1 MRYLP
6 VLLLSPSLA
15 FAACAPGVNYGS
27 LGISSP
33 SPTCIAYSGSSLG
46 GCSAYC
52 GGGAGSTV
60 CVELPLDTPPS
71 KGPYFSDGNECEIG
85 GGGDD
90 GGGDNGGG
98 DNGGGNNGGGGGDVG
113 PNASMY
119 HAPSTWVGNLQSAN
133 LAPAF
138 DSVSLNIER
147 LKNLVGQ
154 ESRAAR
160 YEMSFMV
167 KDLARIAQNTSGMN
181 GGAGTYGPLL
191 YEMNAHLKSLS
202 EKSVFEPNF
211 WNDKDIARTNQLSD
225 MRQDISYLGWE
236 LKNISDI
243 LSSGG
248 GSSGGGSSG
257 GGSSGDLSAIQGD
270 VASLK
275 AMQQSLMSTIGS
287 ISGNTSSISS
297 NMGSLLGSIG
307 SLQGSVN
314 SVNSNISSQ
323 SGYLSQMNDNLYGIK
338 YMLQDG
344 LKNGWGNSGG
354 GQGDDGGGDK
364 PCTGPLCSFT
374 KPSSSSGSALSKV
387 FSNESIEDVKVQIE
401 NKDNEISAAMNDI
414 KSVFAPEELTITGT
428 YNNDYHDINGVRVD
442 LSGKSNLELFFNSG
456 PKMAIWFL
464 AVLLAFSILMGG
476 RKNA

>member
-1 MRYLP
+1 MRYLS

-15 FAACAPGVNYGS
+15 YAACAPGVNYGS

-71 KGPYFSDGNECEIG
+71 KGPYFSDGNECELG

-98 DNGGGNNGGGGGDVG
+98 DNGGGD
-113 PNASMY
+113 
-119 HAPSTWVGNLQSAN
+119 
-133 LAPAF
+133 
-138 DSVSLNIER
+138 
-147 LKNLVGQ
+147 
-154 ESRAAR
+154 
-160 YEMSFMV
+160 
-167 KDLARIAQNTSGMN
+167 N
-181 GGAGTYGPLL
+181 GGAPYYYPFKDQISPIGVGGQYQEATTAALKRIDEDLRWTAIKMYGQG
-191 YEMNAHLKSLS
+191 EQSLATFKDFSKDLRKVTDALTTQIIGS
-202 EKSVFEPNF
+202 EQVGLIN
-211 WNDKDIARTNQLSD
+211 NQMLSTLN
-225 MRQDISYLGWE
+225 RSE
-236 LKNISDI
+236 NT
-243 LSSGG
+243 
-248 GSSGGGSSG
+248 
-257 GGSSGDLSAIQGD
+257 LSAIKGD

-275 AMQQSLMSTIGS
+275 AMQQSSMSIIGS
-287 ISGNTSSISS
+287 IRGNT
-297 NMGSLLGSIG
+297 GSMDS
-307 SLQGSVN
+307 SLQNMSGQLGTIEGTLRSLN
-314 SVNSNISSQ
+314 STSSSQ
-323 SGYLSQMNDNLYGIK
+323 LGDMQNSLAAIK
-338 YMLQDG
+338 GMTLQA
-344 LKNGWGNSGG
+344 LNSGWGNSGG
-354 GQGDDGGGDK
+354 GPGDDGGGDK

-374 KPSSSSGSALSKV
+374 KPSRSSGSALSKV
-387 FSNESIEDVKVQIE
+387 FSNESIEDVKVLIE

>member
-1 MRYLP
+1 MPPFLFGAAMRYLS

-15 FAACAPGVNYGS
+15 YAACAPGVNYGS

-71 KGPYFSDGNECEIG
+71 KGPYFSDGNECKLG

-98 DNGGGNNGGGGGDVG
+98 DNGGGDNGGAPYYYPFKNQISPIGVGGEYQEATTAALKQIDEDLRWTAIKMYGQGEESLATFKDFSRNLRKVTDALTTQINGSEQVGLINNQMLSSLQRSEDALRELTNCVVNPKGNNCEHLVGGGSGGDSSSEDTAAIKNMMQTAMSWWSMNPNYLQTFNNQAAYISGDLGAIKGMTESMGSAQIKLQQQMAGDLAAIKDAIKDGQGSGGGDG
-113 PNASMY
+113 E
-119 HAPSTWVGNLQSAN
+119 G
-133 LAPAF
+133 
-138 DSVSLNIER
+138 E
-147 LKNLVGQ
+147 
-154 ESRAAR
+154 
-160 YEMSFMV
+160 
-167 KDLARIAQNTSGMN
+167 
-181 GGAGTYGPLL
+181 
-191 YEMNAHLKSLS
+191 
-202 EKSVFEPNF
+202 
-211 WNDKDIARTNQLSD
+211 
-225 MRQDISYLGWE
+225 
-236 LKNISDI
+236 
-243 LSSGG
+243 
-248 GSSGGGSSG
+248 
-257 GGSSGDLSAIQGD
+257 
-270 VASLK
+270 
-275 AMQQSLMSTIGS
+275 
-287 ISGNTSSISS
+287 
-297 NMGSLLGSIG
+297 
-307 SLQGSVN
+307 
-314 SVNSNISSQ
+314 
-323 SGYLSQMNDNLYGIK
+323 
-338 YMLQDG
+338 
-344 LKNGWGNSGG
+344 
-354 GQGDDGGGDK
+354 GDK
-364 PCTGPLCSFT
+364 PCTGPLCSFN

-387 FSNESIEDVKVQIE
+387 FSTESIEDVKKQIE
-401 NKDNEISAAMNDI
+401 NKDTEISDAMNNI

>member
-1 MRYLP
+1 MPPFLFGAAMRYLS

-15 FAACAPGVNYGS
+15 YAACAPGVNYGS
-27 LGISSP
+27 LGINSP
-33 SPTCIAYSGSSLG
+33 SPICIAYSGSSLG

-60 CVELPLDTPPS
+60 CVELPIDTPPS

-98 DNGGGNNGGGGGDVG
+98 DNGGGGNGDIG
-113 PNASMY
+113 PNAPMF
-119 HAPSTWVGNLQSAN
+119 HAPATVVGDLQIAN

-160 YEMSFMV
+160 YDMSFMI

-191 YEMNAHLKSLS
+191 YEMNGHLKSLS

-211 WNDKDIARTNQLSD
+211 WNDKDIARTQLLWD
-225 MRQDISYLGWE
+225 MRKDISYLGGE
-236 LKNISDI
+236 LQNITNAINNS
-243 LSSGG
+243 G
-248 GSSGGGSSG
+248 GSSGGGGG
-257 GGSSGDLSAIQGD
+257 GGSLPSD
-270 VASLK
+270 VNQAYLDSKLNPLLW
-275 AMQQSLMSTIGS
+275 AVQPLEGWARS
-287 ISGNTSSISS
+287 IESNTA
-297 NMGSLLGSIG
+297 
-307 SLQGSVN
+307 N
-314 SVNSNISSQ
+314 SQ
-323 SGYLSQMNDNLYGIK
+323 MYLSGVAQSTSMMTAMMEE
-338 YMLQDG
+338 MLN
-344 LKNGWGNSGG
+344 NGGTGG
-354 GQGDDGGGDK
+354 GDGGAGDK
-364 PCTGPLCSFT
+364 PCTGPLCSFN

-387 FSNESIEDVKVQIE
+387 FSNESIDDVKKQIE
-401 NKDNEISAAMNDI
+401 NKDTEISAAMNDI

>member
-1 MRYLP
+1 MPPFLFGVAMRYLS

-15 FAACAPGVNYGS
+15 YAACAPGVNYGS

-33 SPTCIAYSGSSLG
+33 SPICIAYSGSSLG

-98 DNGGGNNGGGGGDVG
+98 DNGGGDNGGVGGDVG
-113 PNASMY
+113 PNAPMY
-119 HAPSTWVGNLQSAN
+119 RAPQTLVGNYQSAN

-225 MRQDISYLGWE
+225 MRQDISYLGGE
-236 LKNISDI
+236 LKHISDL

-257 GGSSGDLSAIQGD
+257 GGGSSSGDVADIKGMMQTAMGWWGGTPSNLSAISGQLTG
-270 VASLK
+270 
-275 AMQQSLMSTIGS
+275 
-287 ISGNTSSISS
+287 IS
-297 NMGSLLGSIG
+297 
-307 SLQGSVN
+307 N
-314 SVNSNISSQ
+314 SVAPMFPMLEFFNKQQTNLQ
-323 SGYLSQMNDNLYGIK
+323 TQMAGDLAAIK
-338 YMLQDG
+338 DAI
-344 LKNGWGNSGG
+344 KNGSGSGG
-354 GQGDDGGGDK
+354 DGGEGGDK

-387 FSNESIEDVKVQIE
+387 FSNESIDDVKKQIE
-401 NKDNEISAAMNDI
+401 NKDTEISDAMNDI

-428 YNNDYHDINGVRVD
+428 YDNDYHDINGVRVD

>member
-1 MRYLP
+1 MPPFLFGVAMRYLS
-6 VLLLSPSLA
+6 VLLLFPSLA

-71 KGPYFSDGNECEIG
+71 KGPYFSDGNECKLG
-85 GGGDD
+85 DGGDDGGGDD

-98 DNGGGNNGGGGGDVG
+98 DNGGAPYYYPFKDQISPIGVGGQYQEAATAALKQIDEDLRWTAIKLYGQGEQSLATFKDFSRNLRTVTDALTIQINGSEQVGLINNQ
-113 PNASMY
+113 M
-119 HAPSTWVGNLQSAN
+119 
-133 LAPAF
+133 
-138 DSVSLNIER
+138 
-147 LKNLVGQ
+147 
-154 ESRAAR
+154 
-160 YEMSFMV
+160 
-167 KDLARIAQNTSGMN
+167 
-181 GGAGTYGPLL
+181 
-191 YEMNAHLKSLS
+191 
-202 EKSVFEPNF
+202 
-211 WNDKDIARTNQLSD
+211 
-225 MRQDISYLGWE
+225 
-236 LKNISDI
+236 
-243 LSSGG
+243 LSSLHRSENTLRELTNCVVNPLANGCDHLA
-248 GSSGGGSSG
+248 GSSSGASSTV
-257 GGSSGDLSAIQGD
+257 DLSAIQGD

-287 ISGNTSSISS
+287 ISGNTSSMSS
-297 NMGSLLGSIG
+297 NIGNMLGSIG

-344 LKNGWGNSGG
+344 LKDGWGNSGG

>member
-1 MRYLP
+1 MPPFLFGAAMRYLS

-15 FAACAPGVNYGS
+15 YAACAPGVNYGS

-71 KGPYFSDGNECEIG
+71 KGPYFSDGNECELG

-98 DNGGGNNGGGGGDVG
+98 DNGGAPYYYPFKDQISPIGVGGQYQEATTAALKRIDEDLRWT
-113 PNASMY
+113 AIKMY
-119 HAPSTWVGNLQSAN
+119 GQGEQS
-133 LAPAF
+133 LATF
-138 DSVSLNIER
+138 KDFS
-147 LKNLVGQ
+147 
-154 ESRAAR
+154 
-160 YEMSFMV
+160 
-167 KDLARIAQNTSGMN
+167 KDLRKVTDALTTQIIGSEQVGLINNQMLSTLNRSENT
-181 GGAGTYGPLL
+181 
-191 YEMNAHLKSLS
+191 
-202 EKSVFEPNF
+202 
-211 WNDKDIARTNQLSD
+211 
-225 MRQDISYLGWE
+225 
-236 LKNISDI
+236 
-243 LSSGG
+243 
-248 GSSGGGSSG
+248 
-257 GGSSGDLSAIQGD
+257 LSAIKGD

-275 AMQQSLMSTIGS
+275 AMQQSSMSIIGS
-287 ISGNTSSISS
+287 IRGNT
-297 NMGSLLGSIG
+297 GSMDS
-307 SLQGSVN
+307 SLQNMSGQLGTIEGTLRSMN
-314 SVNSNISSQ
+314 STSSSQ
-323 SGYLSQMNDNLYGIK
+323 LGDMQNSLAAIK
-338 YMLQDG
+338 GMTLQA
-344 LKNGWGNSGG
+344 LNSGWGNSGG
-354 GQGDDGGGDK
+354 GEGDDGGGDK
-364 PCTGPLCSFT
+364 PCTGPLCSFNE
-374 KPSSSSGSALSKV
+374 PSGSSGSALSKV
-387 FSNESIEDVKVQIE
+387 FSNESIDDVKKQIE
-401 NKDNEISAAMNDI
+401 NKDTEISDAMNDI

>member
-1 MRYLP
+1 MPPFLFGVAMRYLF

-15 FAACAPGVNYGS
+15 YAACAPGVNYGS

-33 SPTCIAYSGSSLG
+33 SPICIAYSGSSLG

-71 KGPYFSDGNECEIG
+71 KGPYFSDGNECELG

-98 DNGGGNNGGGGGDVG
+98 DNGGGDNGGGNNGGAPYYYPFKDQISPIGVGGQYQEATTAALKQIDEDLRWT
-113 PNASMY
+113 AIKMY
-119 HAPSTWVGNLQSAN
+119 GQGEQS
-133 LAPAF
+133 LATF
-138 DSVSLNIER
+138 KDFS
-147 LKNLVGQ
+147 
-154 ESRAAR
+154 
-160 YEMSFMV
+160 
-167 KDLARIAQNTSGMN
+167 KDLRKVTDALNTQIIGSEQVGLINNQMLSTLNRSENTLRELTNCVVNPLAN
-181 GGAGTYGPLL
+181 GCGHLAG
-191 YEMNAHLKSLS
+191 S
-202 EKSVFEPNF
+202 
-211 WNDKDIARTNQLSD
+211 
-225 MRQDISYLGWE
+225 
-236 LKNISDI
+236 
-243 LSSGG
+243 SSGAV
-248 GSSGGGSSG
+248 ST
-257 GGSSGDLSAIQGD
+257 GDLSAIQGD

-275 AMQQSLMSTIGS
+275 AMQQSSMSIIGS
-287 ISGNTSSISS
+287 ILGNTGSMDS
-297 NMGSLLGSIG
+297 NLRNMSGYLGSIYSTLG
-307 SLQGSVN
+307 SMN
-314 SVNSNISSQ
+314 STSSSQ
-323 SGYLSQMNDNLYGIK
+323 FGDMQNSLAAIK
-338 YMLQDG
+338 GMTQQAL
-344 LKNGWGNSGG
+344 NSGWGNSGG

-387 FSNESIEDVKVQIE
+387 FSNESIEDVKVLIE

>member
-1 MRYLP
+1 MPPFLFGVAMRYLS

-15 FAACAPGVNYGS
+15 YAACAPGVNYGS

-33 SPTCIAYSGSSLG
+33 SPICIAYSGSSLG

-52 GGGAGSTV
+52 GGGAGSSV
-60 CVELPLDTPPS
+60 CVELPLDNPPS

-90 GGGDNGGG
+90 GGGNNGGG
-98 DNGGGNNGGGGGDVG
+98 DNGGAPYYYPFKDQISPIRVGGQYQEAATAALKQIDEDLRWTAIKLYGQGE
-113 PNASMY
+113 
-119 HAPSTWVGNLQSAN
+119 QS
-133 LAPAF
+133 LATF
-138 DSVSLNIER
+138 KDFSLNLRKVTDALTTQIIGSEQ
-147 LKNLVGQ
+147 VGLINNQ
-154 ESRAAR
+154 MLSTLNRSENTLRQLTNC
-160 YEMSFMV
+160 V
-167 KDLARIAQNTSGMN
+167 VNPLAN
-181 GGAGTYGPLL
+181 GCGHLAG
-191 YEMNAHLKSLS
+191 S
-202 EKSVFEPNF
+202 
-211 WNDKDIARTNQLSD
+211 
-225 MRQDISYLGWE
+225 
-236 LKNISDI
+236 
-243 LSSGG
+243 SSGAV
-248 GSSGGGSSG
+248 ST
-257 GGSSGDLSAIQGD
+257 GDLSAIQGD

-275 AMQQSLMSTIGS
+275 AMQQSSMSIIGS
-287 ISGNTSSISS
+287 ILGNTGSMDS
-297 NMGSLLGSIG
+297 NLRNMSRHLGSINSTLG
-307 SLQGSVN
+307 SMN
-314 SVNSNISSQ
+314 STSSSQ
-323 SGYLSQMNDNLYGIK
+323 FGDMQNSLAAIK
-338 YMLQDG
+338 GMTQQAL
-344 LKNGWGNSGG
+344 NSGWGNSGG

-387 FSNESIEDVKVQIE
+387 FSNESIDDVKKQIE
-401 NKDNEISAAMNDI
+401 NKDTEISDAMNDI

>member
-1 MRYLP
+1 MPPFLFGVAMRYLS

-15 FAACAPGVNYGS
+15 YAACAPGVNYGS

-33 SPTCIAYSGSSLG
+33 SPICIAYSGSSLG

-98 DNGGGNNGGGGGDVG
+98 NNGGVGGDVG
-113 PNASMY
+113 PNAPMY
-119 HAPSTWVGNLQSAN
+119 RAPQTLVGNYQSAN

-225 MRQDISYLGWE
+225 MRQDISYLGGE
-236 LKNISDI
+236 LLHISDI

-248 GSSGGGSSG
+248 GSSGDGGSSSG
-257 GGSSGDLSAIQGD
+257 DTAAIKSMMQAAMSMWSSTQSYTQSSDYTLSYMSGDLGAIKG
-270 VASLK
+270 
-275 AMQQSLMSTIGS
+275 MTEG
-287 ISGNTSSISS
+287 
-297 NMGSLLGSIG
+297 MGSAQIK
-307 SLQGSVN
+307 LQ
-314 SVNSNISSQ
+314 Q
-323 SGYLSQMNDNLYGIK
+323 QMAGDLAVIK
-338 YMLQDG
+338 DAIKDG
-344 LKNGWGNSGG
+344 QGSGG
-354 GQGDDGGGDK
+354 GDGEGGGEGDK
-364 PCTGPLCSFT
+364 PCTGPLCSFN
-374 KPSSSSGSALSKV
+374 KPSGASGSALSKV
-387 FSNESIEDVKVQIE
+387 FSTESIDDVKKQIE
-401 NKDNEISAAMNDI
+401 NKDTEISDAMNDI

-428 YNNDYHDINGVRVD
+428 YDNDYHDINGVRVD